1 MTMNG
6 TGVTLVFTSADGTY
20 PTASN
25 PIMNIPNAM
34 TLNLTAP
41 TTRLNGRFR
50 HHGRQLHA
58 AGHSRA
64 RTAVPDG

>member
-1 MTMNG
+1 MNG

-25 PIMNIPNAM
+25 PMMNIPNAM

-41 TTRLNGRFR
+41 TTGST
-50 HHGRQLHA
+50 
-58 AGHSRA
+58 AGFVIMGDSSMPLG
-64 RTAVPDG
+64 TAGQINSPRDG